1 MPRVTIVSSVTLAM
15 AVVAML
21 LLPACDQRAPP
32 TLELFRAVEL
42 GDLNQIKRHLR
53 SGTDINQ
60 PDAAG
65 DLPLHL
71 AARMGK
77 VGIVH
82 ELARHGAD
90 LSARDGAGRT
100 AMELALLNGKTQVA
114 EALIEDGAPLDPQA
128 SLVALVTAGVS
139 DRDSVDL
146 LMRQGADLNRPDAAG
161 QPPLHQAVALGHL
174 KTVQRLLQ
182 RGARVNQTDAQGMT
196 PLTVAMGLD
205 PRASDTASILA
216 TLIQFGAQPADGPA
230 AAPDASPI
238 SNPGSTP

>member
-1 MPRVTIVSSVTLAM
+1 
-15 AVVAML
+15 
-21 LLPACDQRAPP
+21 
-32 TLELFRAVEL
+32 
-42 GDLNQIKRHLR
+42 
-53 SGTDINQ
+53 
-60 PDAAG
+60 
-65 DLPLHL
+65 
-71 AARMGK
+71 
-77 VGIVH
+77 
-82 ELARHGAD
+82 
-90 LSARDGAGRT
+90 
-100 AMELALLNGKTQVA
+100 MELALLNGKTQVA

-146 LMRQGADLNRPDAAG
+146 LMRQGADLNLPDAAG